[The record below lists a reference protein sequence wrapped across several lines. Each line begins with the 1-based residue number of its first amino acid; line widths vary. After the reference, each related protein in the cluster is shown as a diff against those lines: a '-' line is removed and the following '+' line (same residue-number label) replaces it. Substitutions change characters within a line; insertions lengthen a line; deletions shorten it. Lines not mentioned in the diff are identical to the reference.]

1 MILDTLNNSAAY
13 NGLNPLFVKAFAF
26 LKTVKESDF
35 DSSTAPVLKKEIQGE
50 DCFALFFNTEGKGS
64 ETIIMEAHKKY
75 IDIQYVFKGS
85 DLMGF
90 KPLSECKDVNKPYD
104 MEGDH
109 MLFNDAP
116 NAFVLV
122 TENNFSV
129 FFPTDVHAPL
139 VGRGAMLKVV
149 VKVKV

>member
-1 MILDTLNNSAAY
+1 MVLDTLNNSAAY
-13 NGLNPLFVKAFAF
+13 NSLNPLFAKAFAF

-35 DSSTAPVLKKEIQGE
+35 DSSKKEIHGE
-50 DCFALFFNTEGKGS
+50 DCFALFFKTEGKGS
-64 ETIIMEAHKKY
+64 ETIVMEAHKKY

-85 DLMGF
+85 DLMGY
-90 KPLSECKDVNKPYD
+90 KPLDECKDINKPYD
-104 MEGDH
+104 EKDDY

-116 NAFVLV
+116 NAYILV

-129 FFPTDVHAPL
+129 FFPADVHAPL

-149 VKVKV
+149 VKVNCEAL